1 MALIVIEGLDGSGKA
16 TQAGRLLACA
26 EKRGGERKITFPD
39 YDSPSSA
46 LVKMYLAGDFGS
58 DAETVNAYA
67 ASAFYAVDRFAS
79 FQTKWKADYLAGK
92 TIIADRYVTSNMVYQ
107 LSKLPE
113 AAWDDYMAWLEDFE
127 YEKLGLPRPDRVL
140 YLDVPPEISQAL
152 MLKRYVGDAS
162 KKDIHERDF
171 DFLRHCRTCAL
182 YAAEKLNWI
191 VINCAANGSLRT
203 EEDIQ
208 NEILSKLE
216 DLL

>member
-1 MALIVIEGLDGSGKA
+1 MMFARICGGGRKEASNAREYGRAAACRLSLWLPGQAQCSLSRIRIRTGSGK
-16 TQAGRLLACA
+16 
-26 EKRGGERKITFPD
+26 
-39 YDSPSSA
+39 
-46 LVKMYLAGDFGS
+46 
-58 DAETVNAYA
+58 
-67 ASAFYAVDRFAS
+67 FARE
-79 FQTKWKADYLAGK
+79 G
-92 TIIADRYVTSNMVYQ
+92 
-107 LSKLPE
+107 LPE
-113 AAWDDYMAWLEDFE
+113 VSMRLSGYCGFVSAVEDFE